1 MGKKDCEKQ
10 RWELGEKCV
19 TWREKVGTGRE
30 RDKSRRKWMG
40 TEKKE
45 DEK

>member
-1 MGKKDCEKQ
+1 M
-10 RWELGEKCV
+10 